1 MYEKSQVSRQIQSV
15 LGDMQYLTRLLYVVK
30 EPQTR
35 NLALQQLWNQ
45 ISYLQFLTGL
55 PGAGVAAAAPAPAPV
70 PAAPPAVAAPVHG
83 QAGEQPPARTF
94 TREQL
99 ATFTGRNGNPAYV
112 AVNGTVY
119 DVTNNKAWSA
129 ASHFGLPAGKDL
141 TAEFASCHAAQQW
154 ILTTL
159 RPVGRL
165 A

>member
-1 MYEKSQVSRQIQSV
+1 
-15 LGDMQYLTRLLYVVK
+15 MQYLVRLLYVVP

-45 ISYLQFLTGL
+45 IGYLQFLTGL
-55 PGAGVAAAAPAPAPV
+55 PAREAGAAPAPAPGALPAGPGAGPALAAAPAPAAAPAQA
-70 PAAPPAVAAPVHG
+70 PAAPA
-83 QAGEQPPARTF
+83 QTF

-99 ATFTGRNGNPAYV
+99 ATFTGRNGQPAYV
-112 AVNGTVY
+112 AVNGMVY
-119 DVTNNKAWSA
+119 DVTDHKAWSA
-129 ASHFGLPAGKDL
+129 ASHFGLSAGRDL

-154 ILTTL
+154 ILGTL

>member
-30 EPQTR
+30 DPQTR

-55 PGAGVAAAAPAPAPV
+55 PSASVAAAAPA
-70 PAAPPAVAAPVHG
+70 PAAPPAVAAPAPQ
-83 QAGEQPPARTF
+83 QAGEQAPARTF

-99 ATFTGRNGNPAYV
+99 ATYTGRNGNPAYV